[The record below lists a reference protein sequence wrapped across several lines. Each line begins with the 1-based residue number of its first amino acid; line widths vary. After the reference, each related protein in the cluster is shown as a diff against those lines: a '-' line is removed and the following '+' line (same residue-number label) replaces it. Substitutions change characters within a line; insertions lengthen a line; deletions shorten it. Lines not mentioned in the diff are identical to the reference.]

1 MDRSA
6 LDLSAFRDFPSQ
18 DVGHAVPRLSINEK
32 GRLSMNT
39 AFRKAVGSAR
49 AFRGMYT
56 EDGSRLLF
64 LSDREPN
71 IRFSPANATGRN
83 RALADILKKLGYK
96 FPVLYTME
104 ESKADHAWV
113 GTCQEIMPPPAPP
126 ASLKAKRKH
135 RSAKGETA

>member
-71 IRFSPANATGRN
+71 IRFFSGQRHRAQPCVGRYFEK
-83 RALADILKKLGYK
+83 AGLQVS
-96 FPVLYTME
+96 VLYYDGGI
-104 ESKADHAWV
+104 ESGSRMGGDLSGDHAAA
-113 GTCQEIMPPPAPP
+113 GAARI
-126 ASLKAKRKH
+126 KAKRKR

>member
-1 MDRSA
+1 MNRSA

-18 DVGHAVPRLSINEK
+18 EVGHAVPRLSINEK
-32 GRLSMNT
+32 GMLSMNT

-96 FPVLYTME
+96 FPVLYTICLLYT
-104 ESKADHAWV
+104 SRCV
-113 GTCQEIMPPPAPP
+113 
-126 ASLKAKRKH
+126 
-135 RSAKGETA
+135 